1 MNISDELKRI
11 RPTLSSGSLKTYT
24 SLLKNVHKNVFKDK
38 EMVKTDFDKCDEI
51 LEYLKE
57 LNPNQRKT
65 ILSGLV
71 VISDKPKYRTAM
83 LKDIKDYSNEA
94 KKMEK
99 TPSQEANWLEAN
111 ELNEVI
117 ANAKSTATA
126 LYKKSKLTMSDLQDI
141 QNYIILCLMSGI
153 FIPPR
158 RSLDWTEFKIKNV
171 DKAEDNYLDKN
182 EFVYNRYKT
191 AKFYNEQRVTCP
203 KELLSIL
210 KKWIKINTDNTEY
223 LLFDSNFEK
232 LTSVKL
238 NQRFEKIFGKKC
250 SVNILRHVY
259 LTSKFGDEIER
270 SKKMNDVAEDM
281 GTSSAQVIGTY
292 IKND

>member
-1 MNISDELKRI
+1 MNISAELKRL
-11 RPTLSSGSLKTYT
+11 RPTLSESSLKTYT
-24 SLLKNVHKNVFKDK
+24 SLLNSVHKNVFKNK
-38 EMVKTDFDKCDEI
+38 EISKSDFDDCDEI
-51 LEYLKE
+51 LQYVKE
-57 LNPNQRKT
+57 LKPNQRKT
-65 ILSGLV
+65 ILSALV
-71 VISDKPKYRTAM
+71 VISDKPKYREAM
-83 LKDIKDYSNEA
+83 LEDIKSYSNEA

-99 TPSQEANWLEAN
+99 TPSQEANWVEPT

-126 LYKKSKLTMSDLQDI
+126 LYKKQKLTMSDLQDI
-141 QNYIILCLMSGI
+141 QNYIILCLMSGAYV
-153 FIPPR
+153 PPR

-191 AKFYNEQRVTCP
+191 AKFYNEQRVSCP

-210 KKWIKINTDNTEY
+210 KKWIKINADNTEY

-270 SKKMNDVAEDM
+270 SKKMSDIAEDM
-281 GTSSAQVIGTY
+281 GTSSSQVIGTY
-292 IKND
+292 IKKE